1 MELFNSNEEL
11 SAMLAPLQ
19 EGEPVGQDLRE
30 NISPTSS
37 YQVLRDARTLA
48 RNNERAAL
56 ASGESMYFHMP
67 DWTLILEKV
76 PEVLKTESKDIE
88 LVAWYIEGLTRFH
101 GFAGLASGFS
111 VARQLIASF
120 GEALYPRPDEDG
132 IATQLAPLIGLNG
145 FGSEGALI
153 APIKSIPITQG
164 DYPGPLATWECEQA
178 FELARI
184 TDPDKRESR
193 LKQGGVSREALD
205 QVVAQTST
213 EFLQKMHADI
223 SAAIYEF
230 ELFQQQIDAYCP
242 NDPQP
247 TGKIKEALKA
257 CLQTFQYIA
266 GDRIQSE
273 ASEAEAMQ
281 EQEETGGQPAAES
294 QVNLNAKIVDRQH
307 ALKLLREVAD
317 FFRKTEPHSPISY
330 SVEQTIRW
338 SSLPLTEL
346 IKELIPEESARK
358 KYQNLSGMSMSG
370 QD

>member
-1 MELFNSNEEL
+1 MFVSEEEL

-19 EGEPVGQDLRE
+19 EGNAVGADLRE
-30 NISPTSS
+30 NISPLSS

-76 PEVLKTESKDIE
+76 PEVLKNESKDIE

-101 GFAGLASGFS
+101 GFAGLASGFR
-111 VARQLIASF
+111 VARQLIADF
-120 GEALYPRPDEDG
+120 GESLYPLPDEDG

-153 APIKSIPITQG
+153 APIKSIPLTQG

-184 TDPDKRESR
+184 SDVDKREAR
-193 LKQGGVSREALD
+193 LKQGGVSREELD

-213 EFLQKMHADI
+213 EFLQSMHSDI
-223 SAAIYEF
+223 NSAIFEF
-230 ELFQQQIDAYCP
+230 EQFQQQIDTYCP
-242 NDPQP
+242 DDPQP
-247 TGKIKEALKA
+247 TGKIKEALNS
-257 CLQTFQYIA
+257 CLQTFLYIA
-266 GDRIQSE
+266 GDRIESDRSA
-273 ASEAEAMQ
+273 ASEIEEGSST
-281 EQEETGGQPAAES
+281 EQGVSTES
-294 QVNLNAKIVDRQH
+294 PVNLNAKITDRQH

-338 SSLPLTEL
+338 SSLPLSEL
-346 IKELIPEESARK
+346 IKELIPEEAARK
-358 KYQNLSGMSMSG
+358 KYQNLSGMSIGG